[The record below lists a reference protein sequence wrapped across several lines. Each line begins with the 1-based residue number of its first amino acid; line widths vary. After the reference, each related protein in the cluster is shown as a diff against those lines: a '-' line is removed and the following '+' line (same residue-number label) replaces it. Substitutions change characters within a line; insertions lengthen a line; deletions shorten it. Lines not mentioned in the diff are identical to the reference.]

1 MPETASQLDLRDAHV
16 GDVPAMAALL
26 NDYAERGLML
36 HRSRSELYDRIR
48 DYRVAVQPDG
58 QVVGVAGLRV
68 MWANLA
74 EVYALAVAP
83 SARRLGLGRK
93 LVESTVELAREL
105 GIHRV
110 FALTYERAFF
120 ERCSFEVVDRRMLP
134 LKVWG
139 ECVRCPKHEACDE
152 IAMVRELSDVPDR
165 GAPLA
170 TGTNAEE
177 YDVPIPRLTPATLR
191 IDRSAGD

>member
-1 MPETASQLDLRDAHV
+1 MPETAQQIELRDARV
-16 GDVPAMAALL
+16 ADVPAMAAVL

-48 DYRVAVQPDG
+48 DFRVAAQDERI
-58 QVVGVAGLRV
+58 VGVAGLRV

-83 SARRLGLGRK
+83 TARRMGLGRK

-105 GIHRV
+105 GIRRV
-110 FALTYERAFF
+110 FALTYERPFF
-120 ERCSFEVVDRRMLP
+120 ERCGFEVVDRRMLP

-152 IAMVRELSDVPDR
+152 IAMVRELTDVADR
-165 GAPLA
+165 GEPLSA
-170 TGTNAEE
+170 AADAED

>member
-1 MPETASQLDLRDAHV
+1 MPKTVQQIELRDAHV
-16 GDVPAMAALL
+16 ADVPAMASVL

-36 HRSRSELYDRIR
+36 HRSQSELYDRVR
-48 DYRVAVQPDG
+48 DFRVAAAEG
-58 QVVGVAGLRV
+58 RILGVAGLRV

-83 SARRLGLGRK
+83 DARGAGLGRK
-93 LVESTVELAREL
+93 LVGAAIELARAL
-105 GIHRV
+105 GIRRV

-120 ERCSFEVVDRRMLP
+120 ERCGFEVVDRRTLP

-152 IAMVRELSDVPDR
+152 IAMVYTLDDVPEA
-165 GAPLA
+165 GGPLTPTA
-170 TGTNAEE
+170 RARS

-191 IDRSAGD
+191 IDRGAAD

>member
-1 MPETASQLDLRDAHV
+1 MPDAAQQVDLRDAHV
-16 GDVPAMAALL
+16 ADVPGMASVL

-48 DYRVAVQPDG
+48 DFRVAEHEG
-58 QVVGVAGLRV
+58 RIVGV
-68 MWANLA
+68 

-83 SARRLGLGRK
+83 SARGMGLGRK
-93 LVESTVELAREL
+93 LVESMVELCREI
-105 GIHRV
+105 GVRRA
-110 FALTYERAFF
+110 FALTYEREFF
-120 ERCSFEVVDRRMLP
+120 ERCGFEVVDRRTLP

-152 IAMVRELSDVPDR
+152 IAMVRELPDVADG
-165 GAPLA
+165 GAPVALS
-170 TGTNAEE
+170 GGEE
-177 YDVPIPRLTPATLR
+177 AYEVPMPRLTPATLR

>member
-1 MPETASQLDLRDAHV
+1 MPDAAQQVDLRDAHV
-16 GDVPAMAALL
+16 ADVPGMASVL

-48 DYRVAVQPDG
+48 DFRVAEHEG
-58 QVVGVAGLRV
+58 RIVGVAGLRV

-83 SARRLGLGRK
+83 SARGMGLGRK
-93 LVESTVELAREL
+93 LVESMVELCREI
-105 GIHRV
+105 GVRRA
-110 FALTYERAFF
+110 FALTYEREFF
-120 ERCSFEVVDRRMLP
+120 ERCGFEVVDRRTLP

-152 IAMVRELSDVPDR
+152 IAMVRELPDVADG
-165 GAPLA
+165 GAPVALS
-170 TGTNAEE
+170 GGEE
-177 YDVPIPRLTPATLR
+177 AYEVPMPRLTPATLR